1 MADSCQHDNDCL
13 GFIKRVV
20 GIYDHI
26 GGSAPSSYYLDPRCR
41 YWRGS
46 NVFGAVSALLFT

>member
-1 MADSCQHDNDCL
+1 VADSCQHDNDCL
-13 GFIKRVV
+13 GFVKRVM
-20 GIYDHI
+20 GIYDKI

-46 NVFGAVSALLFT
+46 NIFGAVSTLLFT